1 MRLIFSLLALLLA
14 TLIYSTGE
22 VPAAANA
29 AAEPPQAERATPL
42 PVAHAATRPQPPL
55 ATAPPRP
62 VEPEVLALRSD
73 LEGVIRSTGWRTARW
88 SVLAVSLDR
97 GDTLFA
103 FAPDQALAP
112 ASNMKLLTTAAALY
126 YLGPQFRYST
136 FLMTGGRVERG
147 VLNGDLVIYG
157 TGDPTLSDRF
167 FGSKTAVWE
176 ALADSLLAQGI
187 EAIHGDVV
195 GDASYFSGR
204 ATGLGWQESYV
215 NASYAALASALSF
228 NDNIVTLRILPG
240 EQVNWRPRV
249 QLIPGGNGIA
259 IVNQATTRAGRSR
272 IDVGR
277 VGYAGPIVLRGQ
289 LAPGNR
295 DVWRAVPVPDPARY
309 SAAVLREVLE
319 RRGIRITGGVRS
331 VLREEESLVGR
342 RSVFAPAFDGEA
354 ALRVLAVHQS
364 PPLQSILE
372 VTNKKSHNLYAE
384 QVLRTVGRVAVGE
397 GTVEGGVRAV
407 RYMLECETGADDA
420 DLADLVIDDGSGLSV
435 LNRVSAGDMVR
446 LLSYM
451 ARSPM
456 WLAYWE
462 TLPEAGAPDGLRRMQ
477 RTAAER
483 NLRAKTG
490 TIDHVSALSGYVR
503 AANGERLAFSI
514 ISNDVPSTWRAK
526 RVEDAIGARLAAF
539 RRSSGGRVVV
549 TPVAAQTATPA
560 APAAL
565 DSAAAASASDAR
577 RTYRIRR
584 GDTLEGIAKRLGLD
598 VRALLDANPG
608 IDPRRLMPGQVIRL
622 P

>member
-1 MRLIFSLLALLLA
+1 
-14 TLIYSTGE
+14 
-22 VPAAANA
+22 
-29 AAEPPQAERATPL
+29 
-42 PVAHAATRPQPPL
+42 TRPQPPL

-420 DLADLVIDDGSGLSV
+420 DL
-435 LNRVSAGDMVR
+435 
-446 LLSYM
+446 
-451 ARSPM
+451 
-456 WLAYWE
+456 
-462 TLPEAGAPDGLRRMQ
+462 
-477 RTAAER
+477 
-483 NLRAKTG
+483 
-490 TIDHVSALSGYVR
+490 
-503 AANGERLAFSI
+503 
-514 ISNDVPSTWRAK
+514 
-526 RVEDAIGARLAAF
+526 
-539 RRSSGGRVVV
+539 
-549 TPVAAQTATPA
+549 
-560 APAAL
+560 
-565 DSAAAASASDAR
+565 
-577 RTYRIRR
+577 
-584 GDTLEGIAKRLGLD
+584 
-598 VRALLDANPG
+598 
-608 IDPRRLMPGQVIRL
+608 
-622 P
+622 